1 MKNIKISRTIKWI
14 MTLGI
19 LLILL
24 AVAVILY
31 VGQQTKHNQ
40 LSSDLSSAQD
50 SLITN
55 SRDKD
60 QLESRL
66 REVNLALS
74 EAKAKF
80 PTSDQSMTLEER
92 LFGAADG
99 AGVEITT
106 LTCPPAKPE
115 TQGTITCQV
124 FIVTVGVQ
132 GEMGSLLRFAGTL
145 GSWLPSASMESMAV
159 NTSSEGNATL
169 SMTLKVYAL
178 GAA

>member
-1 MKNIKISRTIKWI
+1 

-24 AVAVILY
+24 VAAVILY

-40 LSSDLSSAQD
+40 LSGDLSSAQD
-50 SLITN
+50 NLIAN

-74 EAKAKF
+74 EAEAQF
-80 PTSDQSMTLEER
+80 TTSDQSMTLEKN
-92 LFGAADG
+92 LFAAADG

-115 TQGTITCQV
+115 MQDTITYQV

-145 GSWLPSASMESMAV
+145 GSWLPSASIESMAV
-159 NTSSEGNATL
+159 NTSSEGNETL
-169 SMTLKVYAL
+169 SMNLKVYAL